1 VLTLC
6 TLFCNRIWQTRFKKM
21 QKKYVRSDNKV
32 FSVVISNPSHNAGR
46 KELTDA
52 YKLINTGGHSILKG

>member
-1 VLTLC
+1 
-6 TLFCNRIWQTRFKKM
+6 M

-32 FSVVISNPSHNAGR
+32 FSVAISNPSHNAGR